1 MRVLVT
7 GGAGFIGSHVTEAL
21 LAAGHEVRV
30 FDSLV
35 RQVHGGNPP
44 RYLPH
49 GAEFVRADVRDRG
62 ALLAALQ
69 RIDQVVHLAAEVGV
83 GQSMYQ
89 VSRYVDANMTGTATL
104 LDIVANE
111 PHQIQKIVVASSMSI
126 YGEGEYDCAEH
137 RRKAPPLRSSAQ
149 LRSRQWDLRCPDCGR
164 ALRSVATP
172 ESKRLFPASVY
183 AISKMDQELM
193 SLAVGAAYG
202 IDVTAMRFASTYGP
216 RQALANPYTGVAA
229 IFAARLLSGQ
239 PVIITEDGEQLRDF
253 VHVKDVARA
262 TVAALSCPATDGR
275 SINIGSGR
283 PVSINQVAQCLAKE
297 LDRTDLEPEVTGT
310 FRTGDVRHCWAD
322 PTLARELL
330 GFEARYQFTDDGVR
344 DLAAWVAEQHIMRP
358 ADAMLELAMRGL
370 TW

>member
-44 RYLPH
+44 RYVPRE
-49 GAEFVRADVRDRG
+49 AEFVRADVRDRG
-62 ALLAALQ
+62 ALLGALQ
-69 RIDQVVHLAAEVGV
+69 RIDQVVHLAAELGV

-89 VSRYVDANMTGTATL
+89 VSRFVDANITGTATL

-111 PHQIQKIVVASSMSI
+111 SHQIQKLVIASSMSV

-137 RRKAPPLRSSAQ
+137 RRKAPSLRPSAQ
-149 LRSRQWDLRCPDCGR
+149 LRARRWDLHCPDCGR
-164 ALRSVATP
+164 VLRSVATP
-172 ESKRLFPASVY
+172 ESKRLYPASVY
-183 AISKMDQELM
+183 AISKMDQEL
-193 SLAVGAAYG
+193 LALNVGATYG
-202 IDVTAMRFASTYGP
+202 VGVTAMRYSNTYGP

-229 IFAARLLSGQ
+229 IFSARLLSGQ

-253 VHVKDVARA
+253 VHVEDVARA
-262 TVAALSCPATDGR
+262 TVAALNCPAADGR
-275 SINIGSGR
+275 SINVGSGR
-283 PVSINQVAQCLAKE
+283 PLSINQVAQCLAKE
-297 LDRTDLEPEVTGT
+297 FDRTDLEPEVTGM
-310 FRTGDVRHCWAD
+310 FRIGDIRDCWAD

-330 GFEARYQFTDDGVR
+330 GFQARYQFTDDGVR
-344 DLAAWVAEQHIMRP
+344 ELAAWVAEQHIMRP
-358 ADAMLELAMRGL
+358 TDAMLELAMRGL
-370 TW
+370 TR